1 LLQQKKPFVVLFLFH
16 PKNGLSF
23 FEKAFIIGT
32 MNKFILHKHLMEK
45 ELQVKK
51 LKLHIDKSEA
61 CADLYNKAVLEKAIL
76 KKEYEEANKNP
87 VIETIKKLIPKREKL
102 ICDYFKG

>member
-1 LLQQKKPFVVLFLFH
+1 
-16 PKNGLSF
+16 
-23 FEKAFIIGT
+23 
-32 MNKFILHKHLMEK
+32 MNKFRLQKHLMEK

-51 LKLHIDKSEA
+51 LQLHMDKSEA
-61 CADLYNKAVLEKAIL
+61 CSDLYNKAVLEKAIL

-87 VIETIKKLIPKREKL
+87 IVETIKKFIPKKEKL